1 MKSPQLTSYL
11 RTNDWMCPPWNWERG
26 KDVGSHQVF
35 SRCPRGPSHPGEA
48 LQSAYRK
55 YTDYKGSKTAF
66 IPIWH
71 DYTHRKIE
79 GIYQRQKKKKRIRK
93 KERKK
98 LNQ

>member
-1 MKSPQLTSYL
+1 MIGCVPLGTGNEARMCALTRSFP
-11 RTNDWMCPPWNWERG
+11 C
-26 KDVGSHQVF
+26 
-35 SRCPRGPSHPGEA
+35 CPRGPSHPGEA

-79 GIYQRQKKKKRIRK
+79 GIYQRQKKKK
-93 KERKK
+93 KE
-98 LNQ
+98 